1 MRRIA
6 IDLNHPS
13 LVILTAIALLI
24 LLGVASI
31 GVTDTHYV
39 AGHDGG
45 RNAIKQCIFAVI
57 GMLAGLA
64 VLRIGYQEIG
74 RHSYALF
81 IAAVVLLIPLLI
93 AKVTRFDFGGLF
105 APRNGAYRWIHL
117 PGYQLQ
123 PSEIMKVAYLLA
135 LAWYLRYRRN
145 YMRFSGLMTPI
156 IASAVPLVLILL
168 EPDLGTALL
177 LVPVLFA
184 MLFVAG
190 ARLRHLAI
198 IAIIGVSLA
207 PLAWNKLQPYQRLRL
222 TAVLLQS
229 EELRQKIIADPAGYE
244 KLATRRQTMEWAA
257 SSGYQLV
264 QSKNAI
270 GSGGVSG
277 HGWGEGLYVTSG
289 LLPDRHNDFVFS
301 VIAHQ
306 WGLVGCI
313 VVLACF
319 VAIAA
324 AGLRIASQTTEPFAR
339 LLAVGVV
346 VMILSQ
352 AIINMGMA
360 VGIMPVTGMTLPF
373 VSYGGSS
380 LLTNCVA
387 VGLLLAVGQLR
398 PYLLA
403 VKPKELALRPGEQSP
418 VGGSRER
425 SGSDTVVRR
434 AAS

>member
-1 MRRIA
+1 MKRIA

-13 LVILTAIALLI
+13 LVILTAIALLM
-24 LLGVASI
+24 LLGIASI

-45 RNAIKQCIFAVI
+45 RNAIKQCIFALV
-57 GMLAGLA
+57 GVLAGLA
-64 VLRIGYQEIG
+64 VLHIGYQEIG

-81 IAAVVLLIPLLI
+81 IAAVVLLVPLLV
-93 AKVTRFDFGGLF
+93 AKVTRFDFGGLI

-156 IASAVPLVLILL
+156 LVSAVPLLLILL

-190 ARLRHLAI
+190 ARLHHLAF
-198 IAIIGVSLA
+198 IAIAAAAIA
-207 PLAWNKLQPYQRLRL
+207 PLAWDKMQPYQRLRV

-229 EELRQKIIADPAGYE
+229 DELRQKIIDNPIGYE
-244 KLATRRQTMEWAA
+244 KLATRRQAMEWAA
-257 SSGYQLV
+257 SAGYQLV

-289 LLPDRHNDFVFS
+289 LLPDRHNDFVFA

-313 VVLACF
+313 VVLACY

-360 VGIMPVTGMTLPF
+360 TGIMPVTGMTLPF

-380 LLTNCVA
+380 LLTNCIA

-398 PYLLA
+398 PYLLS

-418 VGGSRER
+418 GTGSRDR
-425 SGSDTVVRR
+425 GASDAVVHR

>member
-1 MRRIA
+1 MRRVA
-6 IDLNHPS
+6 IDLNHPA
-13 LVILTAIALLI
+13 LVILTAIAVLMV
-24 LLGVASI
+24 LGVASI

-39 AGHDGG
+39 SGHDGG
-45 RNAIKQCIFAVI
+45 RNAIKQCIFAVVGVLG
-57 GMLAGLA
+57 GMV
-64 VLRIGYQEIG
+64 VLRVGYQEIG
-74 RHSYALF
+74 RLSYTF
-81 IAAVVLLIPLLI
+81 FVAAVVLLVPLLV
-93 AKVTRFDFGGLF
+93 AKVTRFDFGGLI

-156 IASAVPLVLILL
+156 IVSAVPLMLILL

-184 MLFVAG
+184 LLFVAG
-190 ARLRHLAI
+190 ARLRHLAVFVL
-198 IAIIGVSLA
+198 AGAVLA
-207 PLAWNKLQPYQRLRL
+207 PLAWNKLEPYQRLRV

-229 EELRQKIIADPAGYE
+229 DELRQKIIDQPAGYE
-244 KLATRRQTMEWAA
+244 KLATRRQAMEWSA
-257 SSGYQLV
+257 SAGYQLV

-277 HGWGEGLYVTSG
+277 YGWGEGLYVTSG
-289 LLPDRHNDFVFS
+289 LLPDRHNDFVFA
-301 VIAHQ
+301 VVAHQ
-306 WGLVGCI
+306 WGLVGCL
-313 VVLACF
+313 VVLACY

-324 AGLRIASQTTEPFAR
+324 AGLRIASETTEPFAR

-360 VGIMPVTGMTLPF
+360 VGLMPVTGMTLPF

-387 VGLLLAVGQLR
+387 VGLLLAVGQHR

-403 VKPKELALRPGEQSP
+403 VKPKELALRPGEEAPGGAKERVSNVP
-418 VGGSRER
+418 VA
-425 SGSDTVVRR
+425 RR
-434 AAS
+434 AAV